1 MPETVPSSPYP
12 LSPTVPTDL
21 RSFLTSRT
29 PSGYILSYYFVH
41 LKKRGLVEYLY
52 HMSLLTEITRMKSI
66 MGLTESKIDMDIQMI
81 VDGTLQKLQD
91 DTFEM
96 GLGEMDEL
104 NEINSVDKIKVTNF
118 VWDEIPVLNI
128 DLYVNS
134 DREDYDNIIAAME
147 YDIEKYIGNSQ
158 IIVDNII
165 DTRTLDPNIDL

>member
-1 MPETVPSSPYP
+1 
-12 LSPTVPTDL
+12 
-21 RSFLTSRT
+21 
-29 PSGYILSYYFVH
+29 
-41 LKKRGLVEYLY
+41 
-52 HMSLLTEITRMKSI
+52 MKSI

>member
-1 MPETVPSSPYP
+1 
-12 LSPTVPTDL
+12 
-21 RSFLTSRT
+21 
-29 PSGYILSYYFVH
+29 
-41 LKKRGLVEYLY
+41 
-52 HMSLLTEITRMKSI
+52 MSLLTEITRMKSI